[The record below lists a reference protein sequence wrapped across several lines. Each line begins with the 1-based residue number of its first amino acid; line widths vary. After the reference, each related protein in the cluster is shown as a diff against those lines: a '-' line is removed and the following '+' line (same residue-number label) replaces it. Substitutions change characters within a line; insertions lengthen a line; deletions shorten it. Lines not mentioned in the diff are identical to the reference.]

1 LWEPAVQ
8 ARRIEVIESVLEAPA
23 FELRY
28 SSHEDA
34 VPLLERLVREG
45 KGE

>member
-1 LWEPAVQ
+1 M
-8 ARRIEVIESVLEAPA
+8 EVIESVLEAPS

-28 SSHEDA
+28 GSHEDA

-45 KGE
+45 SSE